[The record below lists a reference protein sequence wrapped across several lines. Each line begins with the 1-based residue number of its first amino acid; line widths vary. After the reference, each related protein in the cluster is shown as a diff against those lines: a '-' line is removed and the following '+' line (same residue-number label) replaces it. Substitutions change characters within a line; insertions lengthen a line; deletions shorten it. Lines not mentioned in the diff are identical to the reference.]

1 MTLHHA
7 DRDPSV
13 DPGTDFYRF
22 ANGGWIDANVIP
34 SGYGAWG
41 AFEEL
46 SVRNEAVLHDLLLH
60 AAESPRDDL
69 DRMLGDYFAAGM
81 DVDAVEAGAI
91 APIAQLLEQVDA
103 VTSYADVLAV
113 LPRLHDEGINAFF
126 GAGVT
131 VDHDDAT
138 KHLLWLVQ
146 AGLGLPDRDSYD
158 NDSEAAVSLRAAYV
172 DHVSSQLANSGTP
185 AGDAATLSAEVLMLE
200 TALAS
205 YQLRAEE
212 RRDPGRTLNRHDLA
226 ALREL
231 APQLDLP
238 RYLVELG
245 AGSAETV
252 NVQAPAYF
260 AALPEVLT
268 AADPATLRAYLRFH
282 VVHGVAGALPSAF
295 VDEDFNFYGRRIG
308 GQQEQKDRYKRV
320 VAALGQDLGEALGRR
335 FVDETFPPRAK
346 HRAQHLVDGI
356 LAEMRHSLETR
367 SWMSEPT
374 RAPALEK
381 LDAFGVKI
389 GYPDRWRDWSGL
401 RIDRT
406 SYAANRL
413 AAARFENARQLGKLD
428 EPVDLTEWE
437 MPPHVVNAYYHPV
450 RNEIV
455 FPAGILQSPFFDAD
469 ADDAVNY
476 GGIGTVI
483 AHEVTHGFD
492 DSGRRFDGNGAFRDW
507 WTPQDQEHFT
517 ALADRLAAQYDA
529 YVAVDD
535 VHVNGRLTLGENIAD
550 LGGLSLA
557 SRAHARVSEGVGP
570 VDGLTP
576 AQRFFVAA
584 ATIWRGITSDELART
599 LAQVDPHSP
608 RRFRVLGPFS
618 NLESFQV
625 AFDLPDNAPM
635 LRPRG
640 ERIEIW

>member
-172 DHVSSQLANSGTP
+172 DHVASQLAHSGMP